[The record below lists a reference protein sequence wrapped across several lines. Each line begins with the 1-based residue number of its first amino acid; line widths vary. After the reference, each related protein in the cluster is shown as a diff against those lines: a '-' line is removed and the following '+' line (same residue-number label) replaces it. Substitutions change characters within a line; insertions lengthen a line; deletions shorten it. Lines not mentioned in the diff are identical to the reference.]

1 MLPNR
6 TLRRVVAVASI
17 GTLATSGAASADSAS
32 DEGALRLG
40 FEYAGEMWR
49 AVDGGL
55 ATGSS
60 YLDKLDLTLELDAE
74 RVLGLPFTVFAH
86 GVYNNGHSISA
97 LVGDAQGVSG
107 IESVEALRL
116 LEFWTEWRFGGESRH
131 TMRYG
136 LYDVNTEFDV
146 VPSAGLLLGSSHGM
160 GREFSQSGEH
170 GPSTFPVTSLALRYR
185 WQVNDAWSVQAA
197 ALDGVPGDPE
207 HPERSTI
214 RLAKAEGA
222 LLIGEIA
229 RESSRLSKL
238 ALGVWQYT
246 AEFDDLTAVDANGDP
261 VRRRTNRG
269 VYALADAA
277 LIEAQGGAGSGADPR
292 LSAFVRVGAANGD
305 LNRFDQYIGAGI
317 VLRGLLGAEAEDEL
331 GLAVSRARNGA
342 AYRHVNAQLGESTDR
357 TETNIELTWRAR
369 VNRWLTLQPDVQYV
383 INPGTNPAVRNAW
396 VVGLRFNIEM
406 TRDW

>member
-32 DEGALRLG
+32 DEGAWRLG

-74 RVLGLPFTVFAH
+74 RALGLPFTVFAH

-246 AEFDDLTAVDANGDP
+246 AEFNDLTAVDANGDP

-277 LIEAQGGAGSGADPR
+277 LIEGQGGRERRRSE
-292 LSAFVRVGAANGD
+292 AFSIRSRRRGQ
-305 LNRFDQYIGAGI
+305 RRSQS
-317 VLRGLLGAEAEDEL
+317 LRPVHRRG
-331 GLAVSRARNGA
+331 SRAAWSPGRRSG
-342 AYRHVNAQLGESTDR
+342 R
-357 TETNIELTWRAR
+357 RAR
-369 VNRWLTLQPDVQYV
+369 SGCVPREERRVISSPERAARRADRSHRNEHRAHVASANQRWLTLQPDVQYV
-383 INPGTNPAVRNAW
+383 MNPGTNPAVRNAW
-396 VVGLRFNIEM
+396 VVGLRFNFEM